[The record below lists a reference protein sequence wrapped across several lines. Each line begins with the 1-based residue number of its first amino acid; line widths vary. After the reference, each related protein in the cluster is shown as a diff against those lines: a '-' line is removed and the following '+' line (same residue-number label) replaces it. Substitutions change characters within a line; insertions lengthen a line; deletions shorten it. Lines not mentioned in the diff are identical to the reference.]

1 MRNLASTIILCLCW
15 APVAWGQSL
24 SGVVEAARENQRYIV
39 LHRILGQER
48 LPLDSVR
55 IDKKGRF
62 RFKPVKFPL
71 GYYRLGIADDQ
82 VDIILNPA
90 ESKVVL
96 NFTELPLQAGITVRE
111 SHENMRLWEY
121 KRASR
126 DAQDKIKV
134 IGAQRN
140 AVDPRDI
147 ESLLR
152 LAQEE
157 EQVNIK
163 LQANLERL
171 VAQDSSSYFAKVV
184 RSDQQLMRALEQGPR
199 AIRDAMDWGDAS
211 LTRCSVYSKA
221 IMAILQSTTPASAH
235 TLAAASDSILE
246 WSSSDTASWAFA
258 RWQLVELFATYG
270 PEEVVQHIV
279 DQYVT
284 GPKILSPPD
293 SRILALVAAQLKTA
307 VGAMAPDVS
316 LPSPINGNVDVLSDL
331 VQPYPCTVL
340 FFYSSTC
347 DHCHHEMP
355 KLNAL
360 HARLQRR
367 GLNIIGIAIDD
378 DEDEFRATINERGL
392 LFSCY
397 SELRGWGS
405 PSAKAFAVRATPWLV
420 VLNREGR
427 IVAKPHSADELEDL
441 LPSLLP

>member
-1 MRNLASTIILCLCW
+1 MRKAAFSIILFLNW
-15 APVAWGQSL
+15 SPVAQCQAL
-24 SGVVEAARENQRYIV
+24 SGVIEVALDNHRHIV

-48 LPLDSVR
+48 LPFDSVR

-62 RFKPVKFPL
+62 RFTPIEFPL
-71 GYYRLGIADDQ
+71 GYYRLGLADDQ

-96 NFTELPLQAGITVRE
+96 NFTEQPLQAGITVRE

-134 IGAQRN
+134 IAAQRN

-152 LAQEE
+152 LAHEE

-163 LQANLERL
+163 LQATLERL
-171 VAQDSSSYFAKVV
+171 VTQDSASYFAKVV
-184 RSDQQLMRALEQGPR
+184 RTDQRLMRALEQGPQ

-211 LTRCSVYSKA
+211 LTRCSVYAKA
-221 IMAILQSTTPASAH
+221 IMAILQSATPAAAN

-284 GPKILSPPD
+284 GPKVLSPPD
-293 SRILALVAAQLKTA
+293 SRLLALV
-307 VGAMAPDVS
+307 
-316 LPSPINGNVDVLSDL
+316 
-331 VQPYPCTVL
+331 
-340 FFYSSTC
+340 
-347 DHCHHEMP
+347 
-355 KLNAL
+355 
-360 HARLQRR
+360 
-367 GLNIIGIAIDD
+367 
-378 DEDEFRATINERGL
+378 
-392 LFSCY
+392 
-397 SELRGWGS
+397 
-405 PSAKAFAVRATPWLV
+405 
-420 VLNREGR
+420 
-427 IVAKPHSADELEDL
+427 
-441 LPSLLP
+441 

>member
-1 MRNLASTIILCLCW
+1 MNNAAFTIILFLNL
-15 APVAWGQSL
+15 APAAWGQAL
-24 SGVVEAARENQRYIV
+24 SGVVEGALDNHRHMV
-39 LHRILGQER
+39 LLRILGQER
-48 LPLDSVR
+48 LPFDSVR
-55 IDKKGRF
+55 IDKKGHF
-62 RFKPVKFPL
+62 RFKPIKFPL

-96 NFTELPLQAGITVRE
+96 NFTEFPLQAGITVLE

-126 DAQDKIKV
+126 DAQDKVKV

-152 LAQEE
+152 LAHEE

-163 LQANLERL
+163 LQATLDRL
-171 VAQDSSSYFAKVV
+171 VAQDSASYFAKVV
-184 RSDQQLMRALEQGPR
+184 RTDQRLMRALEQGPQ
-199 AIRDAMDWGDAS
+199 AIRDAMDWRDAS

-221 IMAILQSTTPASAH
+221 IMAILQSATPAAAN

-246 WSSSDTASWAFA
+246 WASSDTASWAFA

-284 GPKILSPPD
+284 GPKVLSPPD
-293 SRILALVAAQLKTA
+293 SRLLSLVANQLKIA
-307 VGAMAPDVS
+307 VGAIAPEVS
-316 LPSPINGNVDVLSDL
+316 LPSPINGTVDELSDL

-360 HARLQRR
+360 HARFHRK

-378 DEDEFRATINERGL
+378 DEEEFRANINEREL

-427 IVAKPHSADELEDL
+427 IVAKPHGADELEGL
-441 LPSLLP
+441 LPGLLP